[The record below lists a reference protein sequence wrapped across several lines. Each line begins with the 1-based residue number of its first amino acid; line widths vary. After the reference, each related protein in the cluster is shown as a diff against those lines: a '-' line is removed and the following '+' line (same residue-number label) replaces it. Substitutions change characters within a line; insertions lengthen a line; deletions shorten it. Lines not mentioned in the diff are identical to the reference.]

1 LHPGK
6 PGQARYKTGWNVQAR
21 VQIKMHEKDRVLI
34 QSIPEF
40 FGGIIQKEN
49 KSLDILGQI

>member
-1 LHPGK
+1 
-6 PGQARYKTGWNVQAR
+6 
-21 VQIKMHEKDRVLI
+21 MHEKDRVLI
-34 QSIPEF
+34 QSIREF